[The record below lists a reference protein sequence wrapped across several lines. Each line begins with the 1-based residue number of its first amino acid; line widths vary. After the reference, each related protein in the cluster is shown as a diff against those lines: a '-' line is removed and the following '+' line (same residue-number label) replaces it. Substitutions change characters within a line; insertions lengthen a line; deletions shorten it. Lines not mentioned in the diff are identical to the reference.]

1 MPEPPFA
8 TWPLRSGA
16 LVRALEQLW
25 RQGRQP
31 DPVAFLDTAGPCR
44 PAEAAAVLA
53 HDQWQRWHAGQRVP
67 AEDYLRRCPAVAADP
82 DAAVEIIYGEFLVR
96 QDLGE
101 QPAPAEYL
109 GRFPEHAPGLR
120 AQFELFQAL
129 ERDGGGPSVAT
140 TLPAPPPSPAWA
152 PFEVPG
158 YEVLGELGRGG
169 MGVVYKARQGP
180 PLNRFVALKVIRP
193 EALGTEAA
201 LARFRLEAG
210 AIARLQHPNIVQ
222 IHEFGVHQGQP
233 YCALEWVEGGTLSG
247 RLAGVPVAPREA
259 AELTATLA
267 RAMHHAH
274 ERGIVHRDLKPGN
287 VLLTPNPKSEIRNPK
302 QIRNPKEQNPKMAR
316 PNVSDLGH
324 SDLGFVSDFG
334 FRISDFSP
342 KIADFG
348 LAKRLDAPD
357 GYTATGEILGT
368 PSYMAPEQAEGRPED
383 VGPAADVYALGGI
396 LYVLLTGRPPFQA
409 ETPLATLE
417 QVRLQEPVA
426 PRLFQPRTPRDL
438 ETVCLAC
445 LRKEP
450 GRRYASALALAEDL
464 QRFLQGEPIRMRRTP
479 PWERL
484 LKWARRHPARALL
497 GGTGLLAAAAVGLLL
512 LLADSRERLRLAGVR
527 SDVERQFGAGQLALT
542 RGEWAEAQ
550 RLYGGALERIEAET
564 ALADLR
570 WNYAQRALAEVEL
583 DLAPEAEAD
592 FLRAEEA
599 LRQAPHPGADY
610 SLLLT
615 RGRLHLRRNDLEAAR
630 DDFRRAAEL
639 RPDDWLASSSL
650 AHVYRRQ
657 ARSEEALQAI
667 RRAQAADVPEVVRAR
682 LATEEGNILYLA
694 GRPEAAV
701 ERCAAVA
708 SAAPGY
714 AEAYRVQGL
723 ALAALGDPARAAC
736 AFDAYFR
743 HGGTGDGD
751 VFRASGHAHLRLG
764 DYGAAVADYTAAF
777 RFPPPAGDDDARA
790 DLHLHRGWAYFFY
803 EAWPPAVADFDEA
816 LRLRPGDADA
826 HAGRAYAL
834 IQLGDYRRGVADAE
848 QALRLRSATP
858 ETLWFNVACAFAQ
871 ASARARGDGRAALE
885 ADYRRQ
891 AVATLRQALGGR
903 ATPSERWL
911 FWRDQMLLDKGLDPI
926 REAPEVQALHREL
939 QTAAGATRR

>member
-8 TWPLRSGA
+8 TWPQRSGA

-25 RQGRQP
+25 KQGRQP

-109 GRFPEHAPGLR
+109 DRFPKHAAGLR

-129 ERDGGGPSVAT
+129 DGGGSSVVT
-140 TLPAPPPSPAWA
+140 TLPAAPPSPVGG

-193 EALGTEAA
+193 DGLGTEAA
-201 LARFRLEAG
+201 LARFRTEAG
-210 AIARLQHPNIVQ
+210 AIAHLQHPNIVQ
-222 IHEFGVHQGQP
+222 IHDFGVHQGQP
-233 YCALEWVEGGTLSG
+233 YCALEWVEGGTLSA

-267 RAMHHAH
+267 RAVHHAH
-274 ERGIVHRDLKPGN
+274 ERGIVHRDLKPAN
-287 VLLTPNPKSEIRNPK
+287 VLLAVGQDSNPVGKKTGSESCPTSW
-302 QIRNPKEQNPKMAR
+302 
-316 PNVSDLGH
+316 V
-324 SDLGFVSDFG
+324 
-334 FRISDFSP
+334 P

-348 LAKRLDAPD
+348 LAKRLDVQD
-357 GYTATGEILGT
+357 GHTATGEILGT

-426 PRLFQPRTPRDL
+426 PHLFQPRTPRDL

-450 GRRYASALALAEDL
+450 GRRYASAAALAEDL
-464 QRFLQGEPIRMRRTP
+464 QRFLKGEPVRMRRTP

-497 GGTGLLAAAAVGLLL
+497 GGTGVLATAAVGLVL
-512 LLADSRERLRLAGVR
+512 LLADARERLRLAGVR
-527 SDVERQFGAGQLALT
+527 AEVDREVGAGQLALT

-550 RLYGGALERIEAET
+550 RHYGSALERIEAEP

-570 WNYAQRALAEVEL
+570 WNYAQRAFAEVEL
-583 DLAPEAEAD
+583 DQAADAEAD
-592 FLRAEEA
+592 FGRAEEA
-599 LRQAPHPGADY
+599 LRRAPNPGVDY

-615 RGRLHLRRNDLEAAR
+615 RGQLHLRRNDLEAAR
-630 DDFRRAAEL
+630 DDFRKAAEL
-639 RPDDWLASSSL
+639 RPDDWLALFSL

-657 ARSEEALQAI
+657 ARSDEALRAI
-667 RRAQAADVPEVVRAR
+667 RRAEAADVPEAVRAR

-694 GRPEAAV
+694 RQYEAAM
-701 ERCAAVA
+701 ERCAAVE
-708 SAAPGY
+708 SAAPAY
-714 AEAYRVQGL
+714 AEAYRVHGL
-723 ALAALGDPARAAC
+723 ALAAQGDYPRAAC

-743 HGGTGDGD
+743 NGGTGDGD
-751 VFRASGHAHLRLG
+751 VFRACGHTHLRLG
-764 DYGAAVADYTAAF
+764 DYRAAQADYTEAL
-777 RFPPPAGDDDARA
+777 RFLAPAGDADARA
-790 DLHLHRGWAYFFY
+790 DLYLHRGWAYFFH

-816 LRLRPGDADA
+816 LRLRPDDADA

-858 ETLWFNVACAFAQ
+858 ETLWFNVACALAQ
-871 ASARARGDGRAALE
+871 ASAKARADAGAPDRAALE

-891 AVATLRQALGGR
+891 AVANLRRALAGR
-903 ATPSERWL
+903 ATPAERWL
-911 FWRDQMLLDKGLDPI
+911 FWRDEMLLDKGLDPI
-926 REAPEVQALHREL
+926 REAPEIQALHREL
-939 QTAAGATRR
+939 RTAAGVSRR